1 MTTESTTTITSVRQE
16 PEIYVRGEISQNAKG
31 EYRILT
37 TASVTMRGAIEEV
50 EDLYR
55 EVLEMAD
62 TVARQEVTRRTQR
75 DIVGV
80 RRPSGD
86 RLGHPPHATGHHH
99 VTQTR
104 HPG

>member
-1 MTTESTTTITSVRQE
+1 MTTESTTTITNVRQE

-31 EYRILT
+31 EYCSLT

-62 TVARQEVTRRTQR
+62 RVARQEIVRRTQR
-75 DIVGV
+75 D
-80 RRPSGD
+80 S
-86 RLGHPPHATGHHH
+86 LN
-99 VTQTR
+99 
-104 HPG
+104 